1 MTHQPPPAWSNQ
13 PGHRA
18 PRPPQSPKK
27 ASPKTVGLGC
37 LGVVL
42 FLIMV
47 GVVANLAG
55 VGESKDSDKPAA
67 KTPPY
72 QVVQQE
78 TSGNTRNVVVEV
90 DSLTNL
96 RAVFDAATKSLT
108 EEAGYFVMI
117 NCSTGGTAGAD
128 NRLANGKKAVG
139 RMGSAA
145 TGLEAGGTEFSTNA
159 GRTCP
164 KK

>member
-1 MTHQPPPAWSNQ
+1 MTQQPPPAWSQQ

-18 PRPPQSPKK
+18 PRPPQPPKK
-27 ASPKTVGLGC
+27 ATPKSIGLGC
-37 LGVVL
+37 LGVVT
-42 FLIMV
+42 FLIVV
-47 GVVANLAG
+47 GVVANLFG
-55 VGESKDSDKPAA
+55 GDGDKDSDKPAA
-67 KTPPY
+67 KAPPY

-78 TSGNTRNVVVEV
+78 ESGNTRNVVVEV
-90 DSLTNL
+90 DSLANL
-96 RAVFDAATKSLT
+96 RPVFDAVTKSLT

-117 NCSTGGTAGAD
+117 NCSTRGTAGAD

-139 RMGSAA
+139 RMGSAT
-145 TGLEAGGTEFSTNA
+145 TGLEAGGAEFSTNA